1 MNKIN
6 LTLGDFLQ
14 LENELNGFVDQANNV
29 VIYEG
34 FLKQKLSI
42 ILKYELKDTV
52 KQLVEEK
59 AKVEEVRHELIKQ
72 WGEENKELG
81 TLYINTF
88 LEQKDDEGKVI
99 SKKINPNWVEFDKEM
114 GVLLS
119 KEKELTYPDIT
130 IEDLKK
136 AGDTKDD
143 YKVLFK
149 LIKEE
154 SAN

>member
-59 AKVEEVRHELIKQ
+59 AKVEEVRNELIKQ